1 MAAIV
6 RLSLRTFAEH
16 RSRYLLGS
24 IAVAVAVAFMV
35 AARLVTNALED
46 QLQAAGADQSGV
58 SGSIFVLL
66 SLFGLIVIVAA
77 GFVIS
82 NSFQTMVSAR
92 TRELALLRTVGM
104 RASQGF
110 FAVTVEG
117 FLLGLVGVVLGV
129 ILGTLAA
136 WAVIQQAVEGARLVL
151 PGVGV
156 LVLAIVVGMGVTMAA
171 VLVPARKATQVAPVA
186 ALSTAETL
194 TGEPLSKART
204 VFGLVVLLAGLALA
218 LAPLGDSEVALFAF
232 VIGALVSFAGM
243 SLLAPAYVPFLARL
257 IAVGSTSRPVGRMAT
272 GNLARGRRR
281 TANSAMAVVLG
292 ITLFT
297 GVNVVLSSGI
307 AMAEADGYT
316 QNNVGGIYL
325 LAFGL
330 TGLTVVVGL
339 IGVLNTVVLSV
350 RERAREL
357 ALLRAVGM
365 TTGEVRR
372 TVTVE
377 GSLIGFVGVVVGTV
391 LGILGAAVLL
401 TRLGASIPLA
411 PDWSILAPAVIGT
424 AAIVTATTYAVAG
437 RAAASPPALA
447 TA

>member
-1 MAAIV
+1 MAAV
-6 RLSLRTFAEH
+6 ARLSLKTFAEH

-35 AARLVTNALED
+35 AARLVTNALEG
-46 QLQAAGADQSGV
+46 QLRAAGADQSGS
-58 SGSIFVLL
+58 SGSIFLLL

-92 TRELALLRTVGM
+92 ARELALLRTVGM
-104 RASQGF
+104 RARQAF
-110 FAVTVEG
+110 FAVIVEG
-117 FLLGLVGVVLGV
+117 FLLGLVGVLVGV
-129 ILGTLAA
+129 VLGTLAA
-136 WAVIQQAVEGARLVL
+136 WAIILPAIAGAPLVL

-171 VLVPARKATQVAPVA
+171 VLAPARKATQVAPVT
-186 ALSTAETL
+186 ALASAETISA
-194 TGEPLSKART
+194 EPLSKTRT
-204 VFGLVVLLAGLALA
+204 VFGLLVLVAGLAMA
-218 LAPLGDSEVALFAF
+218 LAPLGDSEIAIFAF

-243 SLLAPAYVPFLARL
+243 SLLAPAYVPFLAGL
-257 IAVGSTSRPVGRMAT
+257 IAVGSASRPVGRMAT
-272 GNLARGRRR
+272 GNLVRGRRR

-297 GVNVVLSSGI
+297 GVNVVLSSTI
-307 AMAEADGYT
+307 AMAEAEGYT
-316 QNNVGGIYL
+316 RDGVGGIYL

-350 RERAREL
+350 RERIREL

-377 GSLIGFVGVVVGTV
+377 GSLVGFVGVALGTV
-391 LGILGAAVLL
+391 LGIAGAAVLL
-401 TRLGASIPLA
+401 ARMGGSIPLV
-411 PDWSILAPAVIGT
+411 PDWGILAAAVLGT
-424 AAIVTATTYAVAG
+424 AAIVTTTTYVVAG
-437 RAAASPPALA
+437 RASGCPPALA
-447 TA
+447 TT